1 MFRGVKVFRT
11 TFTARLCFLLP
22 LANGLPLR
30 LIGPLSVHPGRV
42 ELRVSE
48 QLGDLVLSMSPRC

>member
-1 MFRGVKVFRT
+1 VKVFRT